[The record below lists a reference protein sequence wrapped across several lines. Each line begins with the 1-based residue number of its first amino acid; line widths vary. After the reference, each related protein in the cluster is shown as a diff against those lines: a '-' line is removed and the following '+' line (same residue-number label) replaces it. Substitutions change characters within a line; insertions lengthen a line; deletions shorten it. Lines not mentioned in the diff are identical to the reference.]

1 MARLTAR
8 VISEYAGGTIVGILA
23 PTVFVNGINI
33 SVVGD
38 PVEGHGPYQHAGPV
52 IATGSP
58 NVFAHNSN
66 VTRQADSAS
75 CGHPVVGGSTD
86 TFTN

>member
-1 MARLTAR
+1 MRLTAR
-8 VISEYAGGTIVGILA
+8 VVSEFAGGTIIGILA

-38 PVEGHGPYQHAGPV
+38 PVESHGPLQHQGPV

-66 VTRQADSAS
+66 VTRQGDLAS
-75 CGHPVVGGSTD
+75 CGHPVVGGSED